1 MSKSSHVS
9 ARWQLNLYKDI
20 NWKEEIQ
27 TFLLGGKQIKVTQQ
41 QEELTLAW
49 FLLGHNSQILSACR
63 LSFSSD
69 CQSLENTT
77 LLIGS
82 QSLVNIVVLLL
93 IQNIGVVMLSLTLR
107 LPLSHRV
114 PLKPGAQLQL
124 NTFTR
129 SVQVPLFSQG

>member
-1 MSKSSHVS
+1 MS

-20 NWKEEIQ
+20 NYKEEIE
-27 TFLLGGKQIKVTQQ
+27 TFSLGGKRLKVPQQ
-41 QEELTLAW
+41 QEEIILFW
-49 FLLGHNSQILSACR
+49 FLLGQNSQTLSACR
-63 LSFSSD
+63 LHFSSD
-69 CQSLENTT
+69 CQLLESKP

-114 PLKPGAQLQL
+114 PLKPAAQLQL
-124 NTFTR
+124 NPFTR
-129 SVQVPLFSQG
+129 SVQVPLFWQG